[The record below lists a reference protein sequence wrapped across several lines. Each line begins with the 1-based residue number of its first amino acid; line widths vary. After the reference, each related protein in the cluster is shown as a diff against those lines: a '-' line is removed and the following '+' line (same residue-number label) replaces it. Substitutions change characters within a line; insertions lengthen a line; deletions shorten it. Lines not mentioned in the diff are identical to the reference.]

1 MAQARTDILFPVGR
15 MVMGDLYEPRTTDAE
30 GKPLVIKNGPDI
42 GKARVDY
49 FLAVAI
55 PKNPGEAA
63 WWSTAWGQ
71 KIMAAGAAAF
81 PQAYQSPS
89 FAWKVEDGDSAVPNK
104 KGRKPCDNEGWKG
117 CWVVKFSGGYA
128 PRIVSADGSQQITEK
143 GAVKCGYYVQV
154 FGNVSGNGSVS
165 QPGVFVNH
173 SGIALA
179 GYGPEISFGP
189 DMAAVGFGKGVA
201 LPPGASATPLA
212 GAFNPAPAAGPVAMP
227 GMPAPVAMP
236 AVAAAPTMVAPN
248 TAFLQ
253 PPVVGA
259 VPGMVAAMPSPPAMQ
274 MPGLPP
280 APAEPQLTPKG
291 VASGFTYAQYRA
303 GNWTDEVLRQH
314 GLIV

>member
-179 GYGPEISFGP
+179 GYGPEINFGP

-212 GAFNPAPAAGPVAMP
+212 GAFNPAPAAAPVAMP
-227 GMPAPVAMP
+227 GMPVQAAMP
-236 AVAAAPTMVAPN
+236 AVAVAPTMVAPN

-314 GLIV
+314 GLIG